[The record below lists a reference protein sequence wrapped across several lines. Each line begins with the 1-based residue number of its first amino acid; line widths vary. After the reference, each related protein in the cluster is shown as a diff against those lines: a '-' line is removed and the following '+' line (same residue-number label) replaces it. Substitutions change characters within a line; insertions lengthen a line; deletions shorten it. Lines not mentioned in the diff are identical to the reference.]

1 MLPQIC
7 PPDDFSL
14 LPSKAAVIA
23 TTSASM
29 FATLLNTS
37 WWSRLVCENLK
48 KDFFFKD
55 YWCGTCNQ
63 HNRSEFESKLDY
75 GRPKRR
81 W

>member
-37 WWSRLVCENLK
+37 
-48 KDFFFKD
+48 
-55 YWCGTCNQ
+55 
-63 HNRSEFESKLDY
+63 
-75 GRPKRR
+75 
-81 W
+81 